1 MCGMTRRLVGA
12 AHLSLVICL
21 NVRLESLGTPHTQ
34 IFALHATK
42 CSWGCMSDSLRLRGG
57 CGAASI
63 WEAIDNADSESDRMR
78 LEDGDYDG
86 FESLREFDMEELIKD
101 CEGETTWEKLKNYVT
116 ALQDN
121 YGEDEVDNID
131 VEEFGSV

>member
-1 MCGMTRRLVGA
+1 
-12 AHLSLVICL
+12 
-21 NVRLESLGTPHTQ
+21 
-34 IFALHATK
+34 
-42 CSWGCMSDSLRLRGG
+42 MSDSLRLRGG